1 VLVRLSVLLGAEGPR
16 KATSCRGTRVATWS
30 VHPHGLLLQTR
41 NCVVVGPS
49 MRLISTAAQQ
59 RGVVGPFTQPNAT
72 DAHQW
77 RGLTIHAACC
87 YWGCGQ
93 GYAPITAV
101 TYTVNVVV
109 SKKLCRMN
117 LETSYL
123 VHWLTIE
130 RPTLPKKN
138 LPWKGRGHGQITRF
152 RILHPT

>member
-1 VLVRLSVLLGAEGPR
+1 VLVRPVRG
-16 KATSCRGTRVATWS
+16 RGTAQNQVVQRDPRRDVIGPSTRPITTDVSWS
-30 VHPHGLLLQTR
+30 VHPCGLFLQPR
-41 NCVVVGPS
+41 SSVVWSVHL
-49 MRLISTAAQQ
+49 RT
-59 RGVVGPFTQPNAT
+59 TQPNAT

-138 LPWKGRGHGQITRF
+138 LPWKGRGRGQITRF